1 LLLITL
7 FSAALR
13 LVAVFGGTF
22 PQRLI
27 LPSLAQGAGVGEVT
41 TRFVHAH
48 VVVAMQQT
56 YVTGR
61 MTV

>member
-1 LLLITL
+1 MLH
-7 FSAALR
+7 

-27 LPSLAQGAGVGEVT
+27 LPSLAHGAGEGEVT
-41 TRFVHAH
+41 TRFVRAH

-56 YVTGR
+56 HVTGR